1 MENKY
6 CPSKNFT
13 IMNETEFSRRFE
25 NMILSLM
32 KDKNNIG
39 IDEDYVICDKERKV
53 KVSINIKEE

>member
-1 MENKY
+1 
-6 CPSKNFT
+6 
-13 IMNETEFSRRFE
+13 MNETEFSRRFE